1 MHEQHV
7 ENIVATEFNLQEAKK
22 KLRTLQET
30 QVSQESDLSTPKVS
44 GDASKTDS
52 YAGKSLA
59 NILMVELYAGSARL
73 SKACQQVGVRSIAV
87 DKTTQRAQGNRIFV
101 CDVTDE
107 AELGMLRSF
116 LGAEQD
122 NLAWVHFAPACGT
135 ASRAREK
142 PNRNL
147 EKAGFRV
154 PKPCRSDEFPLGLP
168 HLTGTD
174 KVRTEAANHVYKITA
189 ELIRQLHAWGV
200 ACTIENP
207 TNSLFWKVPYIAD
220 LVQDIGGYDVI
231 FDSCCHGGARKKST
245 KFWCTVPWFTSL
257 AATCPGPGQHVH
269 KSWTP
274 SIVDGNVQYPTA
286 EEAAYPNLL
295 CQRLAEC
302 FRSAMLQL
310 GAVDV
315 EDLMQQQQAEQP
327 SLHRIILDAL
337 ARGKKFKPLVSEYGT
352 YITVLHDS
360 HVQEQEFSL
369 PAGAKLVHQRLA
381 KRGEVRVDGAVFHKS
396 VASFSEEQVVT
407 VSQFGI
413 PRSPEDFCNRAV
425 KCGHPRGMSL
435 HLPEVVTQVLRDN
448 LEMEPAELALVRCR
462 QLARWAV
469 RAKQLGEAEKQFKQ
483 NMPEHLQVLL
493 QNKRLLLLREM
504 LEELDYPD
512 KDLVKDISV
521 GFKLTGWQEK
531 TGVFPPCVK
540 RPQFSVDTLK
550 KLAKGLNRSIISQ
563 LSAENDEDEI
573 VRQTWDK
580 TLEEVALGY
589 IWLDDNSSP
598 DQVFLA
604 KRFGLLQRAGK
615 LRVIDDCSIGGVNG
629 ALGVVEKYK
638 VHAIDETAAFLT
650 WMLQF
655 SQKGIELEGMSGRTY
670 DMKHAYKQYG
680 IAEADRKLVR
690 LAVRNPVDHTVALF
704 GINSLPFGASGSVGG
719 FLRISLAVWYIGLVM
734 FRLAW
739 TAYFDDYTVF
749 CRDMLISNT
758 SKTVDNL
765 FDLLGIEVAREGSK
779 ATGFSKQ
786 FKSLGVELD
795 LRDFCRAEAR
805 IGHTSERREEIG
817 AVLDDILRASCV
829 TAKQAE
835 SLRGRLHWFESFA
848 FGRVAN
854 GAVKTLGDLSLRGLK
869 QIVLRPREIRDLCFL
884 RDRVLQAPPLKLTP
898 TCLMSW
904 VVFTD
909 GACEGPDG
917 AKTGSIGG
925 VLVCPRGTLVQFFG
939 GTVPVDLMELL
950 LSKSKNPIYE
960 LEVMPIL
967 VAVLLWGATC
977 EHAQVCWYLDN
988 EAGKSAFLKA
998 YGATEVA
1005 DGMVQDF
1012 TRHEMELQIKSWF
1025 SRVPSASNIA
1035 DAPSRLEDSLMRDRG
1050 ALKVAISWQAIR
1062 EVIVCWVSRN
1072 GGDDGNR
1079 L

>member
-1 MHEQHV
+1 MAKGAASVSQVRQNMSDNNMADDALHEQHV
-7 ENIVATEFNLQEAKK
+7 ENIVAKEFNLQEAKK

-44 GDASKTDS
+44 GGESKTDS

-87 DKTTQRAQGNRIFV
+87 DKTTQRSQGTRIFV

-107 AELGMLRSF
+107 AELGMLQSF
-116 LGAEQD
+116 LSAEQD

-142 PNRNL
+142 PNRSL

-154 PKPCRSDEFPLGLP
+154 PMPCRSDEFPLGLP

-189 ELIRQLHAWGV
+189 ELIRRLHAWGV

-207 TNSLFWKVPYIAD
+207 TNSLFWKVPYISD
-220 LVQDIGGYDVI
+220 LVQDFGGYDVI

-245 KFWCTVPWFTSL
+245 KFWCT
-257 AATCPGPGQHVH
+257 
-269 KSWTP
+269 
-274 SIVDGNVQYPTA
+274 
-286 EEAAYPNLL
+286 E
-295 CQRLAEC
+295 
-302 FRSAMLQL
+302 
-310 GAVDV
+310 
-315 EDLMQQQQAEQP
+315 AEQP

-337 ARGKKFKPLVSEYGT
+337 PRGKKFKPLVSEYGA
-352 YITVLHDS
+352 YITILHDS
-360 HVQEQEFSL
+360 QVQEREFSL

-381 KRGEVRVDGAVFHKS
+381 KRGDVRVDGAVFHDS
-396 VASFSEEQVVT
+396 VVSFSEEQVVT

-448 LEMEPAELALVRCR
+448 LEMEPSELALVRCR
-462 QLARWAV
+462 QLAKWAV
-469 RAKQLGEAEKQFKQ
+469 RAKQLGEAEKQFKRS
-483 NMPEHLQVLL
+483 MPEHLQVLL

-540 RPQFSVDTLK
+540 RPQFSVDTLR
-550 KLAKGLNRSIISQ
+550 KLAKGLNRAIISQ
-563 LSAENDEDEI
+563 LSAENDDDEI

-589 IWLDDNSSP
+589 IWLDDKSSP

-655 SQKGIELEGMSGRTY
+655 SQKGIELEGLSGRTY

-680 IAEADRKLVR
+680 IAVADRELVR
-690 LAVRNPVDHTVALF
+690 LAVRNPLDHTVALF

-719 FLRISLAVWYIGLVM
+719 FLRISLAVWYVGLVM

-749 CRDMLISNT
+749 CRDMLIGNT

-869 QIVLRPREIRDLCFL
+869 QIVLRPGEIRDLCFL

-939 GTVPVDLMELL
+939 GQVPVDLMELL

-967 VAVLLWGATC
+967 VAILLWGATC
-977 EHAQVCWYLDN
+977 ERAQVCWYLDN

-1050 ALKVAISWQAIR
+1050 AAKVAISWQAIR
-1062 EVIVCWVSRN
+1062 EIIVCWFSRN